1 MPDQMSDRT
10 QQMLA
15 FAKRHEPDG
24 GYFGPET
31 LVDHLLEN
39 TKILKEFKSLFAGA
53 KADELDDL
61 DDDDD
66 DDYGWIVSGAAD
78 ELDLFPDDPRL
89 FKSVDELA
97 ELPDDEVLGELCSAC
112 IVNDVNAVR
121 KLTTRVDVN
130 TLDHNKQCALCYA
143 IGNNHPECVEVLLSN
158 GADPNLVQNWGN
170 TPMHICA
177 TTVSS
182 KQIWKLLL
190 ANGGDPNVKNDEG
203 QTAVEQLRSTGR
215 SEWSA

>member
-1 MPDQMSDRT
+1 MR
-10 QQMLA
+10 A
-15 FAKRHEPDG
+15 
-24 GYFGPET
+24 
-31 LVDHLLEN
+31 
-39 TKILKEFKSLFAGA
+39 
-53 KADELDDL
+53 
-61 DDDDD
+61 
-66 DDYGWIVSGAAD
+66 
-78 ELDLFPDDPRL
+78 
-89 FKSVDELA
+89 
-97 ELPDDEVLGELCSAC
+97 VLRY
-112 IVNDVNAVR
+112 R
-121 KLTTRVDVN
+121 K
-130 TLDHNKQCALCYA
+130 QSP
-143 IGNNHPECVEVLLSN
+143 GMWGVLLSN